1 MCFGVTKLKILR
13 ILSLMAGK
21 FRQLLSRKFL
31 RPAGRRLSPSGL
43 RGCVF
48 ILIGRDSCGSHEWS
62 DLPT

>member
-13 ILSLMAGK
+13 ILSLMVGK
-21 FRQLLSRKFL
+21 FRQLLSRNFF

-48 ILIGRDSCGSHEWS
+48 ILIGRDSCSSHEWS